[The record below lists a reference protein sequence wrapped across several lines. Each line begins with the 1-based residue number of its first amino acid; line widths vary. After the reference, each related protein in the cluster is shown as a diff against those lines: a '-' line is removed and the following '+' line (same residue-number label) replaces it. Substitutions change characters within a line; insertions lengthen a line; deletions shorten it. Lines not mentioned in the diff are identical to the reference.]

1 MLAITWVSIDSGA
14 FRPIA
19 PVVMMLANINSQL
32 LVTPSP
38 WLSSLVGEGGSLTH
52 LWIALVIILGLLG
65 WIVVLLGK
73 TRASSKLADE
83 LKRLG
88 EAARES
94 QKRWKLLFEQ
104 SPLSV
109 QIFSPDGQTKRVN
122 DSWKKMFR
130 LTEEQGYAFNVLKDP
145 DLNASGAVNLIRQ
158 AFEGTVVLVPPVPF
172 PVSMDPPEIR
182 WIGATVYPVKND
194 AGQVIEVVAVHNDI
208 TETKLAE
215 ESMMALNQTLELRVN
230 ERTAELRKAQAELTL
245 ALNQERELGEMKSS
259 FVNMVSHEFRTPL
272 GIIMSAVELIRH
284 YDDRLPPPQRAELH
298 LDIFN
303 STRHMASLME
313 QMLVLGRVE
322 AGRVSCNVAPCNLDI
337 LAGKLTDECRS
348 ATNAKCPIT
357 WIADDALHGA
367 KADEA
372 LLRHIFTNLLSN
384 AVKYS
389 PDGASVQ
396 FTCRREGD
404 LAVFQV
410 MDQGIGIPVADQE
423 KLFEAFQRASNVGE
437 IPGTGLGLVIV
448 KRCVELHGGT
458 VKIESSAGKGTSFTV
473 CLPLFVGPV

>member
-1 MLAITWVSIDSGA
+1 
-14 FRPIA
+14 
-19 PVVMMLANINSQL
+19 
-32 LVTPSP
+32 
-38 WLSSLVGEGGSLTH
+38 
-52 LWIALVIILGLLG
+52 
-65 WIVVLLGK
+65 
-73 TRASSKLADE
+73 
-83 LKRLG
+83 
-88 EAARES
+88 
-94 QKRWKLLFEQ
+94 
-104 SPLSV
+104 
-109 QIFSPDGQTKRVN
+109 
-122 DSWKKMFR
+122 
-130 LTEEQGYAFNVLKDP
+130 
-145 DLNASGAVNLIRQ
+145 
-158 AFEGTVVLVPPVPF
+158 
-172 PVSMDPPEIR
+172 
-182 WIGATVYPVKND
+182 
-194 AGQVIEVVAVHNDI
+194 
-208 TETKLAE
+208 
-215 ESMMALNQTLELRVN
+215 
-230 ERTAELRKAQAELTL
+230 
-245 ALNQERELGEMKSS
+245 MKSS

-284 YDDRLPPPQRAELH
+284 YDDRLPPSQRAELH

-303 STRHMASLME
+303 STRHMASPME

-458 VKIESSAGKGTSFTV
+458 IKIDSSAGKGTSFTV

>member
-19 PVVMMLANINSQL
+19 PVVMMLANINSPL

-38 WLSSLVGEGGSLTH
+38 WLSSSVGEGGSLTN
-52 LWIALVIILGLLG
+52 LWIALVIILGLVG

-73 TRASSKLADE
+73 TRASSKQADE

-194 AGQVIEVVAVHNDI
+194 SGEVIEVVAVHNDI

-215 ESMMALNQTLELRVN
+215 ESMMALNQTLE
-230 ERTAELRKAQAELTL
+230 
-245 ALNQERELGEMKSS
+245 
-259 FVNMVSHEFRTPL
+259 
-272 GIIMSAVELIRH
+272 
-284 YDDRLPPPQRAELH
+284 
-298 LDIFN
+298 
-303 STRHMASLME
+303 
-313 QMLVLGRVE
+313 
-322 AGRVSCNVAPCNLDI
+322 
-337 LAGKLTDECRS
+337 
-348 ATNAKCPIT
+348 
-357 WIADDALHGA
+357 
-367 KADEA
+367 
-372 LLRHIFTNLLSN
+372 
-384 AVKYS
+384 
-389 PDGASVQ
+389 
-396 FTCRREGD
+396 
-404 LAVFQV
+404 
-410 MDQGIGIPVADQE
+410 
-423 KLFEAFQRASNVGE
+423 
-437 IPGTGLGLVIV
+437 
-448 KRCVELHGGT
+448 T
-458 VKIESSAGKGTSFTV
+458 VV
-473 CLPLFVGPV
+473 